1 MSEEVKVN
9 CAAPR
14 CGEEIEENYGEY
26 SNILEDQ
33 ICSACWQSDTEHASA
48 ITLFTPIGEV
58 SRIILGDLVALD
70 SEYGEPVDA
79 STWKREWRASSA
91 WRGHYDTVFV
101 KGWTEVEEDLLLW
114 GERTEGQDLGVKI
127 QAACEDG
134 TLPCE
139 VTVIADP
146 TSNLFAQ
153 GISFWVRDEDAMTF
167 AVWVKGDAAYAGAT
181 SR

>member
-1 MSEEVKVN
+1 MSDSELVK
-9 CAAPR
+9 CGAPR
-14 CGEEIEENYGEY
+14 CGEEMDDNYANY
-26 SNILEDQ
+26 SNILEAQ
-33 ICSACWQSDTEHASA
+33 ICEGCYQSDTEHASA
-48 ITLFTPIGEV
+48 ITKFSPDGSVERV
-58 SRIILGDLVALD
+58 ILGDLVAIG
-70 SEYGEPVDA
+70 EYGDPVDA
-79 STWKREWRASSA
+79 SSWKREWRASSA

-101 KGWTEVEEDLLLW
+101 SGWTEVEEDLLLW

-127 QAACEDG
+127 QTACEEG

-139 VTVIADP
+139 VSVIADP

-153 GISFWVRDEDAMTF
+153 GISFWVRDADVMTF

>member
-1 MSEEVKVN
+1 MDSSTIT
-9 CAAPR
+9 CGAPR
-14 CGEEIEENYGEY
+14 CGEAIESDYAEY
-26 SNILEDQ
+26 SNILEAQ

-48 ITLFTPIGEV
+48 ITKFSPDGSVE
-58 SRIILGDLVALD
+58 RIILGDLVAIG
-70 SEYGEPVDA
+70 EYGDPVDA
-79 STWKREWRASSA
+79 SSWKREWRASSA

-101 KGWTEVEEDLLLW
+101 SGWTEVEEDLLLW

-139 VTVIADP
+139 VSVIADP

-153 GISFWVRDEDAMTF
+153 GISFWVRDADAMTF

>member
-1 MSEEVKVN
+1 MSDSEMVK
-9 CAAPR
+9 CGAPR
-14 CGEEIEENYGEY
+14 CGEEMNDDYANY
-26 SNILEDQ
+26 SNILEVQ
-33 ICSACWQSDTEHASA
+33 ICEGCFQSDTEHASA
-48 ITLFTPIGEV
+48 ITKFSPDGSVERV
-58 SRIILGDLVALD
+58 ILGDLVAIG
-70 SEYGEPVDA
+70 EYGDPVDG
-79 STWKREWRASSA
+79 SSWKREWRASSA

-114 GERTEGQDLGVKI
+114 GERTEGQTLGERI
-127 QAACEDG
+127 AAECEAG

-139 VTVIADP
+139 VTAIADP

>member
-1 MSEEVKVN
+1 MDSNTVD

-14 CGEEIEENYGEY
+14 CGEAIESDYAEY
-26 SNILEDQ
+26 SNILEAQ

-48 ITLFTPIGEV
+48 VTKFSPDGSVE
-58 SRIILGDLVALD
+58 RIILGDLVAIG
-70 SEYGEPVDA
+70 EYGDPVDA
-79 STWKREWRASSA
+79 SSWRREWRASSA

-101 KGWTEVEEDLLLW
+101 SGWTEVEEDLLLW

-153 GISFWVRDEDAMTF
+153 GISFWVRDADAMTF

>member
-1 MSEEVKVN
+1 MDSNTVD

-14 CGEEIEENYGEY
+14 CGEAIESDYAEY
-26 SNILEDQ
+26 SNILEAQ

-48 ITLFTPIGEV
+48 ITKFSPDGSVE
-58 SRIILGDLVALD
+58 RIILGDLVAIG
-70 SEYGEPVDA
+70 EYGDPVDA
-79 STWKREWRASSA
+79 SSWRREWRASSA

-101 KGWTEVEEDLLLW
+101 SGWTEAEEDLLLW

-139 VTVIADP
+139 VSVIADP

-153 GISFWVRDEDAMTF
+153 GISFWVRDADAMTF

>member
-1 MSEEVKVN
+1 MDSNTVD

-14 CGEEIEENYGEY
+14 CGEAIESDYAEY
-26 SNILEDQ
+26 SNILEAQ

-48 ITLFTPIGEV
+48 ITKFSPDGSVE
-58 SRIILGDLVALD
+58 RIILGDLVAIG
-70 SEYGEPVDA
+70 EYGDPVDA
-79 STWKREWRASSA
+79 SSWKREWRASSA

-101 KGWTEVEEDLLLW
+101 SGWTEVEEDLLLW

-127 QAACEDG
+127 QTACEEG

-139 VTVIADP
+139 VSVIADP

-153 GISFWVRDEDAMTF
+153 GISFWVRDADVMTF

>member
-1 MSEEVKVN
+1 MDSTTVD

-14 CGEEIEENYGEY
+14 CGESVEQDYAEY
-26 SNILEDQ
+26 SNILEAQ
-33 ICSACWQSDTEHASA
+33 ICSACWQSDTEHASMV
-48 ITLFTPIGEV
+48 TMFTPSGEV
-58 SRIILGDLVALD
+58 NKVILGDLVALD
-70 SEYGEPVDA
+70 PEYGEPVDA

-114 GERTEGQDLGVKI
+114 GERTEGQTLGERI
-127 QAACEDG
+127 AAECEAG

-139 VTVIADP
+139 VTAIADP

-167 AVWVKGDAAYAGAT
+167 AVWVKGEAAYAGAT

>member
-1 MSEEVKVN
+1 MDSSTLS
-9 CAAPR
+9 CGAPR
-14 CGEEIEENYGEY
+14 CGEAIESDYAEY
-26 SNILEDQ
+26 SNILDTQ

-48 ITLFTPIGEV
+48 ITKFSPDGSVE
-58 SRIILGDLVALD
+58 RIILGDLVAIG
-70 SEYGEPVDA
+70 EYGDPVDA
-79 STWKREWRASSA
+79 SSWKREWRASSA

-101 KGWTEVEEDLLLW
+101 SGWTEVEEDLLLW

-127 QAACEDG
+127 QSACEEG

-139 VTVIADP
+139 VSVIADP

-153 GISFWVRDEDAMTF
+153 GISFWVRDADAMTF

>member
-1 MSEEVKVN
+1 MDSNTVD

-14 CGEEIEENYGEY
+14 CGEAIESDYAEY
-26 SNILEDQ
+26 SNILEAQ

-48 ITLFTPIGEV
+48 ITKFSPDGSVE
-58 SRIILGDLVALD
+58 RIILGDLVAIG
-70 SEYGEPVDA
+70 EYGDPVDA
-79 STWKREWRASSA
+79 SSWKREWRASSA

-101 KGWTEVEEDLLLW
+101 SGWTEAEEDLLLW

-139 VTVIADP
+139 VSVIADP

-153 GISFWVRDEDAMTF
+153 GISFWVRDADAMTF

>member
-1 MSEEVKVN
+1 MDSNTVD

-14 CGEEIEENYGEY
+14 CGEAIESDYAEY
-26 SNILEDQ
+26 SNILEAQ

-48 ITLFTPIGEV
+48 ITKFSPDGSVE
-58 SRIILGDLVALD
+58 RIILGDLVAIG
-70 SEYGEPVDA
+70 EYGDPVDA
-79 STWKREWRASSA
+79 SSWRREWRASSA
-91 WRGHYDTVFV
+91 WRGHYDTVF
-101 KGWTEVEEDLLLW
+101 KSGWTEVEEDLLLW

-127 QAACEDG
+127 QSACEEG

-153 GISFWVRDEDAMTF
+153 GISFWVRDADAMTF